1 MEKMKLTME
10 SLSGSILLSSDF
22 DGNLYRLSDGSI
34 LKLFNAVYLDSYKRQ
49 NIDLKEKMLQVET
62 IHHPRIIVP
71 DRMCCMDD
79 DVAGYIRRDVSGR
92 SFTEVFSNESDNDK
106 VNLYRYALI
115 HHNLES
121 VVEECSDIVFP
132 CLCDETGIYLG
143 QDFKPY
149 FVNFEE
155 LQHGTFRAGRV
166 SKKLGLKTDSNDS
179 RYLSDGLFTKNLDKM
194 SSIYLYFLNTFNV
207 DLSKFDSTSVGEVFN
222 RLGLK
227 DDDICHKVWSLFD
240 KDYDNVND
248 FLGDDVFRIA
258 EEYDMRVVFNTR
270 TTCVKSLVKK

>member
-71 DRMCCMDD
+71 DKMCCMDD
-79 DVAGYIRRDVSGR
+79 DVVGYIRRDVSGR
-92 SFTEVFSNESDNDK
+92 SFTEFFSNESDNDK
-106 VNLYRYALI
+106 INLYRYALI

-132 CLCDETGIYLG
+132 CLCDETGIYLE

-166 SKKLGLKTDSNDS
+166 SKNLGLRTDSNDS

-207 DLSKFDSTSVGEVFN
+207 DLSKFNSTSVGEVFN
-222 RLGLK
+222 GLGLK

-240 KDYDNVND
+240 KDYDND

-270 TTCVKSLVKK
+270 TTCVKRLVKK

>member
-79 DVAGYIRRDVSGR
+79 DVVGYIRRDVSGR
-92 SFTEVFSNESDNDK
+92 SFTEFFSNESDNDK

-222 RLGLK
+222 GLGLK

-240 KDYDNVND
+240 KDYDND

-270 TTCVKSLVKK
+270 TTCVKRLVKK

>member
-1 MEKMKLTME
+1 MEKMELTME

-34 LKLFNAVYLDSYKRQ
+34 LKLFNAVYLGSYKRQ

-71 DRMCCMDD
+71 DKMCCMDD
-79 DVAGYIRRDVSGR
+79 DVVGYIRRDVSDK
-92 SFTEVFSNESDNDK
+92 SFTEVFSNESDADK

-121 VVEECSDIVFP
+121 VLEECSDIVFP
-132 CLCDETGIYLG
+132 CLCDKTGIYLG

-149 FVNFEE
+149 FVSSEE
-155 LQHGTFRAGRV
+155 LQFDDFMATRF
-166 SKKLGLKTDSNDS
+166 SKKLGLRDFNCSK
-179 RYLSDGLFTKNLDKM
+179 YLNNNGLFTKNLDKM

-207 DLSKFDSTSVGEVFN
+207 NLSKTDSTSVGEVFN
-222 RLGLK
+222 KLGLK
-227 DDDICHKVWSLFD
+227 DDDVCHKVWSLFD
-240 KDYDNVND
+240 KDSDNS

-258 EEYDMRVVFNTR
+258 EEYDMRVVFNTG
-270 TTCVKSLVKK
+270 TTCVKTLVKK

>member
-49 NIDLKEKMLQVET
+49 NIDLKEKMLQVEN

-79 DVAGYIRRDVSGR
+79 DVVGYIRRDVSGR
-92 SFTEVFSNESDNDK
+92 SFTEFFSNESDNDK

-132 CLCDETGIYLG
+132 CLCDETGIYLE

-166 SKKLGLKTDSNDS
+166 SKKLGLRTDSNDS

-207 DLSKFDSTSVGEVFN
+207 DLSKIDSTSVGEVFN

-258 EEYDMRVVFNTR
+258 EEYEMRVVFNTR
-270 TTCVKSLVKK
+270 TTCVKRLVKK

>member
-79 DVAGYIRRDVSGR
+79 DVVGYIRRDVSGR
-92 SFTEVFSNESDNDK
+92 SFTEFFSNESDNDK

-132 CLCDETGIYLG
+132 CLCDETGIYLE

-166 SKKLGLKTDSNDS
+166 SKNLGLRTDSNDS

-222 RLGLK
+222 GLGLK
-227 DDDICHKVWSLFD
+227 NDDICHKVWSLFD
-240 KDYDNVND
+240 KDYDND

-270 TTCVKSLVKK
+270 TTCVKRLVKK

>member
-71 DRMCCMDD
+71 DKMCCMDD
-79 DVAGYIRRDVSGR
+79 DVVGYIRRDVSGR
-92 SFTEVFSNESDNDK
+92 SFTEFFSNESDNDK
-106 VNLYRYALI
+106 INLYRYALI

-132 CLCDETGIYLG
+132 CLCDETGIYLE

-166 SKKLGLKTDSNDS
+166 SKNLGLRTDSNDS

-222 RLGLK
+222 GLGLK

-240 KDYDNVND
+240 KDYDND

-270 TTCVKSLVKK
+270 TTCVKRLVKK

>member
-79 DVAGYIRRDVSGR
+79 DVVGYIRRDVSGR
-92 SFTEVFSNESDNDK
+92 SFTEFFSSESDNDK

-132 CLCDETGIYLG
+132 CLCDETGIYLE

-166 SKKLGLKTDSNDS
+166 SKNLGLRTDSNDS

-207 DLSKFDSTSVGEVFN
+207 DLSKIDSTSVGEVFN

-240 KDYDNVND
+240 KDYDND

-258 EEYDMRVVFNTR
+258 EEYEMRVVFNTR
-270 TTCVKSLVKK
+270 TTCVKRLVKK

>member
-71 DRMCCMDD
+71 DRMCCRDD
-79 DVAGYIRRDVSGR
+79 DVVGNIRRDVSGR
-92 SFTEVFSNESDNDK
+92 SFTEFFSNESDNDK

-132 CLCDETGIYLG
+132 CLCDETGIYLE

-166 SKKLGLKTDSNDS
+166 SKKLGLRTDSNDS

-222 RLGLK
+222 GLGLK

-240 KDYDNVND
+240 KDYDND

-258 EEYDMRVVFNTR
+258 EEYDMRVIFNTR
-270 TTCVKSLVKK
+270 TTCVKRLVKK

>member
-79 DVAGYIRRDVSGR
+79 DVVGYIRRDVSGR
-92 SFTEVFSNESDNDK
+92 SFTEFFSNESDNDK

-132 CLCDETGIYLG
+132 CLCDETGIYLE

-166 SKKLGLKTDSNDS
+166 SKKLGLRTDSNDS

-222 RLGLK
+222 GLGLK

-240 KDYDNVND
+240 KDYDNY

-270 TTCVKSLVKK
+270 KTCVKRLVKK

>member
-79 DVAGYIRRDVSGR
+79 DVVGYIRRDVSGR
-92 SFTEVFSNESDNDK
+92 SFTEFFSNESDNDK

-132 CLCDETGIYLG
+132 CLFDETGIYLE

-166 SKKLGLKTDSNDS
+166 SKKLGLRTDSNDS

-222 RLGLK
+222 GLGLK

-240 KDYDNVND
+240 KDYDND

-258 EEYDMRVVFNTR
+258 EEYDMRVIFNTR
-270 TTCVKSLVKK
+270 TTCVKRLVKK

>member
-79 DVAGYIRRDVSGR
+79 DVVGYIRRDVSGR
-92 SFTEVFSNESDNDK
+92 SFTEFFSNESDNDK

-132 CLCDETGIYLG
+132 CLCDETGIYLE

-166 SKKLGLKTDSNDS
+166 SKKLGLRTDSNDS

-207 DLSKFDSTSVGEVFN
+207 DVSKCDSTSVGAVFN

-240 KDYDNVND
+240 KDYDND

-270 TTCVKSLVKK
+270 TTCVKRLVKK

>member
-10 SLSGSILLSSDF
+10 SLSGSILLSSKF
-22 DGNLYRLSDGSI
+22 DGNLYRLSDGSV
-34 LKLFNAVYLDSYKRQ
+34 LKLFNSVYLDSYKKMD
-49 NIDLKEKMLQVET
+49 IDLKEKLLQADT
-62 IHHPRIIVP
+62 ISHPRIIVP
-71 DRMCCMDD
+71 DKMYCIDD
-79 DVAGYIRRDVSGR
+79 YVAGYIRRDVSGR
-92 SFTEVFSNESDNDK
+92 SFADVFSNESDNDK
-106 VNLYRYALI
+106 VNLYRYSII

-132 CLCDETGIYLG
+132 CLCDGTGIYLG

-166 SKKLGLKTDSNDS
+166 SKKLGLRDFNSSK
-179 RYLSDGLFTKNLDKM
+179 YLNNGLFTKNLDKM

-207 DLSKFDSTSVGEVFN
+207 DLSKTDSSSIGEVFN
-222 RLGLK
+222 RLGLDD
-227 DDDICHKVWSLFD
+227 DDDICHKVWKLFD
-240 KDYDNVND
+240 KDSDND

-258 EEYDMRVVFNTR
+258 DEYDLRIFFKTK
-270 TTCVKSLVKK
+270 TTCIKKLIKK

>member
-79 DVAGYIRRDVSGR
+79 DVVGYIRRDVSGR
-92 SFTEVFSNESDNDK
+92 SFTEFFSNESDNDK

-132 CLCDETGIYLG
+132 CLCDETGIYLE

-166 SKKLGLKTDSNDS
+166 SKNLGLRTDSNDS

-222 RLGLK
+222 GLGLK

-240 KDYDNVND
+240 KDYDND

-258 EEYDMRVVFNTR
+258 EEYEMRVVFNTR
-270 TTCVKSLVKK
+270 TTCVKRLVKK

>member
-79 DVAGYIRRDVSGR
+79 DVVGYIRRDVSGR
-92 SFTEVFSNESDNDK
+92 SFTEFFSNESDNDK

-166 SKKLGLKTDSNDS
+166 SKKLGLRTDSNDS

-207 DLSKFDSTSVGEVFN
+207 DLSKIDSTSVGEVFN

-240 KDYDNVND
+240 KDYDND

-258 EEYDMRVVFNTR
+258 EEYEMRVVFNTR
-270 TTCVKSLVKK
+270 TTCVKRLVKK

>member
-79 DVAGYIRRDVSGR
+79 DVVGYIRRDVSGR
-92 SFTEVFSNESDNDK
+92 SFTEFFSNESDNDK

-132 CLCDETGIYLG
+132 CLCDETGIYLE

-166 SKKLGLKTDSNDS
+166 SKKLGLRTDSNDS

-207 DLSKFDSTSVGEVFN
+207 DLSKIDSTSVGEVFN
-222 RLGLK
+222 GLGLK
-227 DDDICHKVWSLFD
+227 NDDICHKVWSLFD
-240 KDYDNVND
+240 KDYDND

-270 TTCVKSLVKK
+270 TTCVKRLVKK

>member
-1 MEKMKLTME
+1 ME
-10 SLSGSILLSSDF
+10 SLAGSILLSSDF

-34 LKLFNAVYLDSYKRQ
+34 LKLFNAVYLGSYKRQ
-49 NIDLKEKMLQVET
+49 NINLKEKMLQTET
-62 IHHPRIIVP
+62 ISHPRIIVP
-71 DRMCCMDD
+71 DKMCCMDD
-79 DVAGYIRRDVSGR
+79 YVAGYIRRDVSGR
-92 SFTEVFSNESDNDK
+92 SFTDVFSNESDSDK

-132 CLCDETGIYLG
+132 CLCDGTGIYLE

-166 SKKLGLKTDSNDS
+166 SKRLCLRDFNSSK
-179 RYLSDGLFTKNLDKM
+179 YLRDGLFTKNLDKM

-207 DLSKFDSTSVGEVFN
+207 DLSKTDSTSVGEVFN
-222 RLGLK
+222 RLGLN
-227 DDDICHKVWSLFD
+227 DDDVCHKVWSLFD
-240 KDYDNVND
+240 KDSDND

-258 EEYDMRVVFNTR
+258 EKYDMRVVFNTG
-270 TTCVKSLVKK
+270 TTCVKTLVKK

>member
-62 IHHPRIIVP
+62 INHPRIIVP

-79 DVAGYIRRDVSGR
+79 DVVGYIRRDVSGR
-92 SFTEVFSNESDNDK
+92 SFTEFFSNESDNDK

-132 CLCDETGIYLG
+132 CLCDETGIYLE

-166 SKKLGLKTDSNDS
+166 SKNLGLRTDSNDS

-207 DLSKFDSTSVGEVFN
+207 DLSKIDSTSVGEVFN
-222 RLGLK
+222 GLGLK
-227 DDDICHKVWSLFD
+227 NDDICHKVWSLFD
-240 KDYDNVND
+240 KDYDND

-270 TTCVKSLVKK
+270 TTCVKRLVKK

>member
-1 MEKMKLTME
+1 MEKMELTME

-34 LKLFNAVYLDSYKRQ
+34 LKLFNAVYLGSYKRQ

-71 DRMCCMDD
+71 DKMCCMDD
-79 DVAGYIRRDVSGR
+79 DVVGYIRRDVSDK

-132 CLCDETGIYLG
+132 CLCDGTGIYLE
-143 QDFKPY
+143 QDFKPH

-155 LQHGTFRAGRV
+155 LQHGAFRAGRV
-166 SKKLGLKTDSNDS
+166 SKRLCLRDFNSSK
-179 RYLSDGLFTKNLDKM
+179 YLRDGLFTKNFDKM

-207 DLSKFDSTSVGEVFN
+207 DLSKTDPTSVGEVFN
-222 RLGLK
+222 RLGLN
-227 DDDICHKVWSLFD
+227 DDDVCHKVWSLFD
-240 KDYDNVND
+240 KDSDND

-270 TTCVKSLVKK
+270 TTCVKTLVKK

>member
-49 NIDLKEKMLQVET
+49 NIDLKEKMLQVEN

-79 DVAGYIRRDVSGR
+79 DVVGYIRRDVSGR
-92 SFTEVFSNESDNDK
+92 SFTEFFSNESDNDK

-132 CLCDETGIYLG
+132 CLCDETGIYLE

-155 LQHGTFRAGRV
+155 LQYGTFRVGRV
-166 SKKLGLKTDSNDS
+166 SKKLGLRTDSNDS

-207 DLSKFDSTSVGEVFN
+207 DLSKIDSTSVGEVFN

-227 DDDICHKVWSLFD
+227 DDDICHKVWSLFN
-240 KDYDNVND
+240 KDYDND

-258 EEYDMRVVFNTR
+258 EEYEMRVVFNTR
-270 TTCVKSLVKK
+270 TTCVKRLVKK

>member
-71 DRMCCMDD
+71 DKMCCMDD
-79 DVAGYIRRDVSGR
+79 DVVGYIRRDVSGR
-92 SFTEVFSNESDNDK
+92 SFTEFFSNESDNDK

-166 SKKLGLKTDSNDS
+166 SKKLGLRTDSNDS

-222 RLGLK
+222 GLGLK

-240 KDYDNVND
+240 KDYDND

-270 TTCVKSLVKK
+270 TICVKRLVKK

>member
-79 DVAGYIRRDVSGR
+79 DVVGYIRRDVSGR
-92 SFTEVFSNESDNDK
+92 SFTEFFSNESDNDK

-132 CLCDETGIYLG
+132 CLCDETGIYLE

-166 SKKLGLKTDSNDS
+166 SKNLGLRTDSNDS

-207 DLSKFDSTSVGEVFN
+207 DLSKIDSTSVGEVFN
-222 RLGLK
+222 GLGLK
-227 DDDICHKVWSLFD
+227 NDDICHKVWSLFD
-240 KDYDNVND
+240 KDYDND

-270 TTCVKSLVKK
+270 TTCVKRLVKK

>member
-71 DRMCCMDD
+71 DKMCCMDD
-79 DVAGYIRRDVSGR
+79 DVVGYIRRDVSGR
-92 SFTEVFSNESDNDK
+92 SFTEFFSNESDNDK
-106 VNLYRYALI
+106 INLYRYALI

-132 CLCDETGIYLG
+132 CLCDETGIYLE

-166 SKKLGLKTDSNDS
+166 SKNLGLRTDSNDS

-207 DLSKFDSTSVGEVFN
+207 DLSKFNSTSVGEVFN
-222 RLGLK
+222 GLGLK

-240 KDYDNVND
+240 KDYDND

-270 TTCVKSLVKK
+270 TICVKRLVKK

>member
-71 DRMCCMDD
+71 DKMCCMDD
-79 DVAGYIRRDVSGR
+79 DVVGYIRRDVSGR
-92 SFTEVFSNESDNDK
+92 SFTEFFSNESDNDK
-106 VNLYRYALI
+106 INLYRYALI

-132 CLCDETGIYLG
+132 CLCDETGIYLE

-166 SKKLGLKTDSNDS
+166 SKKLGLRTDSNDS

-207 DLSKFDSTSVGEVFN
+207 DLSKIDSTSVGEVFN
-222 RLGLK
+222 GLGLK

-240 KDYDNVND
+240 KDYDND

-270 TTCVKSLVKK
+270 TICVKRLVKK

>member
-71 DRMCCMDD
+71 DKMCCMDD
-79 DVAGYIRRDVSGR
+79 DVVGYIRRDVSGR
-92 SFTEVFSNESDNDK
+92 SFTEFFSNESDNDK
-106 VNLYRYALI
+106 INLYRYALI

-132 CLCDETGIYLG
+132 CLCDETGIYLE

-166 SKKLGLKTDSNDS
+166 SKNLGLRTDSNDS

-207 DLSKFDSTSVGEVFN
+207 DLSKFNSTSVGEVFN
-222 RLGLK
+222 GLGLK

-240 KDYDNVND
+240 KDYDND

-258 EEYDMRVVFNTR
+258 EEYEMRVVFNTR
-270 TTCVKSLVKK
+270 TTCVKRLVKK

>member
-49 NIDLKEKMLQVET
+49 NIDLKEKMLQVEN

-79 DVAGYIRRDVSGR
+79 DVVGYIRRDVSGR
-92 SFTEVFSNESDNDK
+92 SFTEFFSNESDNDK

-166 SKKLGLKTDSNDS
+166 SKKLGLRTDSNDS

-207 DLSKFDSTSVGEVFN
+207 DLSKIDSTSVGEVFN

-227 DDDICHKVWSLFD
+227 DDDICHKVWSLFN
-240 KDYDNVND
+240 KDYDND

-258 EEYDMRVVFNTR
+258 EEYEMRVVFNTR
-270 TTCVKSLVKK
+270 TTCVKRLVKK

>member
-49 NIDLKEKMLQVET
+49 NIDLKEKMLQVEN

-79 DVAGYIRRDVSGR
+79 DVVGYIRRDVSGR
-92 SFTEVFSNESDNDK
+92 SFTEFFSNESDNDK

-132 CLCDETGIYLG
+132 CLCDETGIYLE

-166 SKKLGLKTDSNDS
+166 SKKLGLRTDSNDS

-207 DLSKFDSTSVGEVFN
+207 DLSKIDSTSVGEVFN

-227 DDDICHKVWSLFD
+227 DDDICHKVWSLFN
-240 KDYDNVND
+240 KDYDND

-258 EEYDMRVVFNTR
+258 EEYEMRVVFNTR
-270 TTCVKSLVKK
+270 TTCVKRLVKK

>member
-1 MEKMKLTME
+1 MKIFKRKLKIIMEQQMAVVEEIEVLELDPKQELVLLWIICSLSGDVMEKMKLTME

-71 DRMCCMDD
+71 DKMCCMDD

-92 SFTEVFSNESDNDK
+92 SFTEFFSNESDNDK

-121 VVEECSDIVFP
+121 VVEECSDIVFR
-132 CLCDETGIYLG
+132 CLCDETGIYL
-143 QDFKPY
+143 
-149 FVNFEE
+149 E
-155 LQHGTFRAGRV
+155 
-166 SKKLGLKTDSNDS
+166 
-179 RYLSDGLFTKNLDKM
+179 
-194 SSIYLYFLNTFNV
+194 
-207 DLSKFDSTSVGEVFN
+207 
-222 RLGLK
+222 
-227 DDDICHKVWSLFD
+227 
-240 KDYDNVND
+240 
-248 FLGDDVFRIA
+248 
-258 EEYDMRVVFNTR
+258 
-270 TTCVKSLVKK
+270 

>member
-79 DVAGYIRRDVSGR
+79 DVVGYIRRDVSGR
-92 SFTEVFSNESDNDK
+92 SFTEFFSNESDNDK

-132 CLCDETGIYLG
+132 CLCDETGIYLE

-166 SKKLGLKTDSNDS
+166 SKKLGLRTDSNDS

-222 RLGLK
+222 GLGLK

-240 KDYDNVND
+240 KDYDND

-258 EEYDMRVVFNTR
+258 EEYDMRVIFNTR
-270 TTCVKSLVKK
+270 TTYVKRLVKK

>member
-49 NIDLKEKMLQVET
+49 NIDLKEKMLQVEN

-79 DVAGYIRRDVSGR
+79 DVVGYIRRDVSGR
-92 SFTEVFSNESDNDK
+92 SFTEFFSNESDNDK

-121 VVEECSDIVFP
+121 VVEECNDIVFP
-132 CLCDETGIYLG
+132 CLCDETGIYLE

-166 SKKLGLKTDSNDS
+166 SKKLGLRTDSNDS

-207 DLSKFDSTSVGEVFN
+207 DLSKIDSTSVGEVFN

-240 KDYDNVND
+240 KDYDND

-258 EEYDMRVVFNTR
+258 EEYEMRVVFNTR
-270 TTCVKSLVKK
+270 TTCVKRLVKK

>member
-49 NIDLKEKMLQVET
+49 NIDLKEKMLQVEN

-79 DVAGYIRRDVSGR
+79 DVVGYIRRDVSGR
-92 SFTEVFSNESDNDK
+92 SFTEFFSNESDNDK

-132 CLCDETGIYLG
+132 CLCDETGIYLE

-166 SKKLGLKTDSNDS
+166 SKKLGLRTDSNDS

-222 RLGLK
+222 GLGLK
-227 DDDICHKVWSLFD
+227 DDDICHKVWSLFN
-240 KDYDNVND
+240 KDYDND

-270 TTCVKSLVKK
+270 TTCVKRLVKK

>member
-62 IHHPRIIVP
+62 IHHPRIIVT

-79 DVAGYIRRDVSGR
+79 DVVGYIRRDVSGR
-92 SFTEVFSNESDNDK
+92 SFTEFFSNESDNDK

-132 CLCDETGIYLG
+132 CLCDETGIYLE

-166 SKKLGLKTDSNDS
+166 SKNLGLRTDSNDS

-207 DLSKFDSTSVGEVFN
+207 DLSKIDSTSVGEVFN
-222 RLGLK
+222 GLGLK
-227 DDDICHKVWSLFD
+227 NDDICHKVWSLFD
-240 KDYDNVND
+240 KDYDND

-270 TTCVKSLVKK
+270 TTCVKRLVKK

>member
-71 DRMCCMDD
+71 DKMCCMDD
-79 DVAGYIRRDVSGR
+79 DVVGYIRRDVSGR
-92 SFTEVFSNESDNDK
+92 SFTEFFSNESDNDK

-132 CLCDETGIYLG
+132 CLCDETGIYLE

-166 SKKLGLKTDSNDS
+166 SKNLGLRTDSNDS

-222 RLGLK
+222 GLGLK

-240 KDYDNVND
+240 KDYDND

-270 TTCVKSLVKK
+270 TTCVKRLVKK

>member
-71 DRMCCMDD
+71 DKMCCMDD
-79 DVAGYIRRDVSGR
+79 DVVGYIRRDVSGR
-92 SFTEVFSNESDNDK
+92 SFTEFFSSESDNDK

-132 CLCDETGIYLG
+132 CLCDETGIYLE

-166 SKKLGLKTDSNDS
+166 SKKLGLRTDSNDS

-207 DLSKFDSTSVGEVFN
+207 DLSKIDSTSVGEVFN

-240 KDYDNVND
+240 KDYDND

-270 TTCVKSLVKK
+270 TTCVKRLVKK

>member
-1 MEKMKLTME
+1 MEKMKLTMD
-10 SLSGSILLSSDF
+10 SLSGSVLLSSEF

-34 LKLFNAVYLDSYKRQ
+34 LKLFNAVYLGSYKRQ
-49 NIDLKEKMLQVET
+49 NIDLKEKLLQADT
-62 IHHPRIIVP
+62 ISHSRIVIP
-71 DRMCCMDD
+71 DKICCMDD

-92 SFTEVFSNESDNDK
+92 SFMDVFSDESDNDK

-121 VVEECSDIVFP
+121 VVGECSDIVFP
-132 CLCDETGIYLG
+132 CLCDGTGIYLE

-166 SKKLGLKTDSNDS
+166 SKKLGLGGFNGSK
-179 RYLSDGLFTKNLDKM
+179 YLSDGLFTKNLDKM

-207 DLSKFDSTSVGEVFN
+207 DLSKTDSTSVGEVFN
-222 RLGLK
+222 RLGLN
-227 DDDICHKVWSLFD
+227 DDAICHKVWSLFD
-240 KDYDNVND
+240 KDSDND

-258 EEYDMRVVFNTR
+258 EEYDMRVVFNTG
-270 TTCVKSLVKK
+270 TTCVKTLVKK

>member
-79 DVAGYIRRDVSGR
+79 DVVGYIRRDVSGR
-92 SFTEVFSNESDNDK
+92 SFTEFFSSESDNDK

-132 CLCDETGIYLG
+132 CLCDETGIYLE

-166 SKKLGLKTDSNDS
+166 SKKLGLRTDSNDS

-207 DLSKFDSTSVGEVFN
+207 DLSKIDSTSVGEVFN

-240 KDYDNVND
+240 KDYDND

-258 EEYDMRVVFNTR
+258 EEYEMRVVFNTR
-270 TTCVKSLVKK
+270 TTCVKRLVKK

>member
-79 DVAGYIRRDVSGR
+79 DVVGYIRRDVSGR

-132 CLCDETGIYLG
+132 CLCDETGIYLE

-166 SKKLGLKTDSNDS
+166 SKKLGLRTDSNDS

-240 KDYDNVND
+240 KDYDND

-258 EEYDMRVVFNTR
+258 EEYEMRVVFNTR
-270 TTCVKSLVKK
+270 TTCVKRLVKK

>member
-79 DVAGYIRRDVSGR
+79 DVVGYIRRDVSGR
-92 SFTEVFSNESDNDK
+92 SFTEFFSNESDNDK

-132 CLCDETGIYLG
+132 CLCDETGIYLE

-166 SKKLGLKTDSNDS
+166 SKKLGLRTDSNDS

-207 DLSKFDSTSVGEVFN
+207 DLSKIDSTSVGEVFN
-222 RLGLK
+222 GLGLK

-240 KDYDNVND
+240 KDYDND

-270 TTCVKSLVKK
+270 TTCVKRLVKK

>member
-79 DVAGYIRRDVSGR
+79 DVVGYIRRDVSGR
-92 SFTEVFSNESDNDK
+92 SFTEFFSNESDNDK
-106 VNLYRYALI
+106 INLYRYALI

-132 CLCDETGIYLG
+132 CLCDETGIYLE

-166 SKKLGLKTDSNDS
+166 SKNLGLRTDSNDS

-207 DLSKFDSTSVGEVFN
+207 DLSKIDSTSVGEVFN
-222 RLGLK
+222 GLGLK
-227 DDDICHKVWSLFD
+227 NDDICHKVWSLFD
-240 KDYDNVND
+240 KDYDND

-270 TTCVKSLVKK
+270 TTCVKRLVKK